1 MVQYKKYVNLDLIQK
16 YVKKNRVQ
24 ELKIKREVN
33 SVHLLFFFLF
43 IIGFGLL
50 IVFYKYLEKRDRM
63 MKEKEEERVN
73 KESQKK
79 KENDLP
85 IKESGLH
92 AFQIRNAVIQPEMR
106 EK

>member
-63 MKEKEEERVN
+63 KAEVQEKKNEPEHVVPEQVKEETR
-73 KESQKK
+73 
-79 KENDLP
+79 
-85 IKESGLH
+85 LH
-92 AFQIRNAVIQPEMR
+92 SFQIRNAVIQPEMR